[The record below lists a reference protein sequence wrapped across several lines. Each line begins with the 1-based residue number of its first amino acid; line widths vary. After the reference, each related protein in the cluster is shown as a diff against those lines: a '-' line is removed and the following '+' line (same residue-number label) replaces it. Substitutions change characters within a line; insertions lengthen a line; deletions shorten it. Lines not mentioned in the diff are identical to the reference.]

1 MQEPAATNIEKRS
14 ISEQVFVIIKRMILS
29 GEIRVG
35 ERIPEEKI
43 SKQFG
48 VSRTPIREALKKLE
62 NYGLIKIKPRS
73 YAQVVKIDDKEMD
86 MIAAVR
92 ANIECFGV
100 RITANRCKSLGSETI
115 QSLIASMEECEKSLL
130 TEDMFNIFEKDS
142 LFHLELALCSGN
154 HYIHEILEKLD
165 AKIQLYRLGKCVTYE
180 KQKRAVMQHRKII
193 SAVLEGNASEADRL
207 MYEHIYNNH

>member
-1 MQEPAATNIEKRS
+1 MQEQAAINIEKRS
-14 ISEQVFVIIKRMILS
+14 ISEQVFVNIKRMILS
-29 GEIRVG
+29 GAIRVG

-62 NYGLIKIKPRS
+62 NYGLITIKPRS
-73 YAQVVKIDDKEMD
+73 YAQVVKIDDREMD

-92 ANIECFGV
+92 ANIECFAV
-100 RITANRCKSLGSETI
+100 RIIANQRESLSGETI
-115 QSLIASMEECEKSLL
+115 QSLGMSMEECEKSLL
-130 TEDMFNIFEKDS
+130 TKDMVNIFEKDS

-154 HYIHEILEKLD
+154 HYIYEILEKLD
-165 AKIQLYRLGKCVTYE
+165 SKIQLYRLAKCITYE

-193 SAVLEGNASEADRL
+193 SAILDGNAAEADRL
-207 MYEHIYNNH
+207 MYEHIFNY